1 MERILNEWTVEQ
13 IKAGY
18 RMRTD
23 GAYECG
29 ICGKIFQNGE
39 IYLID
44 GHFYNHHRAVQLHVQ
59 AHGGVFERL
68 MSMDK
73 KYTTLTENQA
83 QLMHMMQMGMSD
95 AQIAAA
101 LGVAAST
108 VRHQRF
114 MFREKAKQAKAYLA
128 LFDLSIGSATPASD
142 RNIPIHPTATMV
154 DDRYQI
160 TKSEEDSVLRT
171 HFSSL
176 TPPVLHSFP
185 SKEKKKITVLRRIV
199 TIFEQGKAY
208 TELEVN
214 AKLKE
219 VYNDFATIRR
229 YLIEYGFMQRSM
241 DGKQYTRCQ
250 GGENSCDQ

>member
-13 IKAGY
+13 IEAGY
-18 RMRTD
+18 RMRAD
-23 GAYECG
+23 GAYECAL
-29 ICGKIFQNGE
+29 CSTIFQKGE
-39 IYLID
+39 VFPID
-44 GHFYNHHRAVQLHVQ
+44 GHFYDHHRAVQLHVQ

-68 MSMDK
+68 LSLDK

-83 QLMHMMQMGMSD
+83 QLMRMMQTGMSD
-95 AQIAAA
+95 AQIAAE

-114 MFREKAKQAKAYLA
+114 MFREKAKQAKAYLS

-142 RNIPIHPTATMV
+142 RSIPIHPTATMV
-154 DDRYQI
+154 DDRYKI
-160 TKSEEDSVLRT
+160 TKSEEDSVLKT
-171 HFSSL
+171 YFSSL
-176 TPPVLHSFP
+176 NPLVLRSFP

-199 TIFEQGKAY
+199 TIFEKSKAY

-219 VYNDFATIRR
+219 VYDDFATIRR

-250 GGENSCDQ
+250 GGENSRDQ

>member
-1 MERILNEWTVEQ
+1 MERILNEWTVDE

-18 RMRTD
+18 RLRAD
-23 GAYECG
+23 GAYECA
-29 ICGKIFQNGE
+29 ICGVTYQKGE
-39 IYLID
+39 VFPID
-44 GHFYNHHRAVQLHVQ
+44 GHFYDQHRAIQMHVQ
-59 AHGGVFERL
+59 AHGGVFEQL
-68 MSMDK
+68 MIMDK

-83 QLMHMMQMGMSD
+83 QLMRMMQAGMSD
-95 AQIAAA
+95 AQIAAE

-114 MFREKAKQAKAYLA
+114 MFREKARQAKAYLA

-142 RNIPIHPTATMV
+142 RSIPIHPTATMV

-160 TKSEEDSVLRT
+160 TKSEEDSALKA

-176 TPPVLHSFP
+176 DPLVLRSFP

-199 TIFEQGKAY
+199 TIFDPNKTY

-214 AKLKE
+214 ARLKE
-219 VYNDFATIRR
+219 VYDDFATIRR
-229 YLIEYGFMQRSM
+229 YLIEYGFMKRSM
-241 DGKQYTRCQ
+241 DGKQYIRCQ
-250 GGENSCDQ
+250 GGENDHD